1 MNEKLIGYIDGQFSA
16 YEDTAEIS
24 ELKEELVHDLQE
36 KYGELEAQGYDT
48 EEAYELTIHSL
59 GDISEVIESIGVK
72 RKMSLE
78 DNPAWQE
85 IEEAK
90 ARAANNDGTIR
101 RKVTEG
107 FNFSNSDLRHSR
119 FDEGEFRGVNFKHS
133 NLSGV
138 NFDHRVFI
146 DARLDYVNLTG
157 ASFEQAEFHI
167 GSLKGVY
174 AKKGEGSP
182 SFRGAFMQ
190 GVNVSVAMLKGADF
204 SYANLA
210 NSKFNASE
218 LSYTSFE
225 GADLT
230 FAELKQSS
238 ISKSKFD
245 NAIFDQTDFSYS
257 DLSKM
262 NFDGETFKGTIFRST
277 GLVGATF
284 RDATFENVSFKG
296 SYVKRADFTGAVM
309 DMASYESLKTN
320 RKADLSGIILM

>member
-16 YEDTAEIS
+16 YEDTTEIS

-36 KYGELEAQGYDT
+36 KYDELEEQGYDE

-90 ARAANNDGTIR
+90 QRAANNDGTIR
-101 RKVTEG
+101 RKVLEG
-107 FNFSNSDLRHSR
+107 FNFSNSDLRNSY
-119 FDEGEFRGVNFKHS
+119 FDDGEFRSVNFKHS
-133 NLSGV
+133 NLAGV

-146 DARLDYVNLTG
+146 DTKFDYVNLTG
-157 ASFEQAEFHI
+157 ASFESAEFHN
-167 GSLKGVY
+167 GSLKGTY
-174 AKKGEGSP
+174 AKKGDGLP
-182 SFRGAFMQ
+182 SFKGAFMQ
-190 GVNVSVAMLKGADF
+190 GVNVSTATLKGADF

-218 LSYTSFE
+218 LTNASFE

-230 FAELKQSS
+230 FAELKQSAL
-238 ISKSKFD
+238 SKTNFA

-257 DLSKM
+257 DLSKS
-262 NFDGETFKGTIFRST
+262 NFDGEVFRGTIFRST
-277 GLVGATF
+277 GLVDATF
-284 RDATFENVSFKG
+284 RDAIFENVSFKG
-296 SYVKRADFTGAVM
+296 SYVKRADFTGAQM
-309 DMASYESLKTN
+309 DLATYESLKKN
-320 RKADLSGIILM
+320 RKADLSGIILV